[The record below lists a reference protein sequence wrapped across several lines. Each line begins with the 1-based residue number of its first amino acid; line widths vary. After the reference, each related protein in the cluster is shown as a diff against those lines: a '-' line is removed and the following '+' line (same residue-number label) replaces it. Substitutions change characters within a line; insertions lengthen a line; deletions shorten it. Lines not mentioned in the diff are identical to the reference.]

1 MRKQFKEVIILEI
14 VLFGIAAVVIG
25 VLIGFGIGKAK
36 FYQRPIGN
44 LRIDRSDPAD
54 GPHLFL
60 ELDTDV
66 PAVLSQKQ
74 VVFRVRAEDF
84 LPHE

>member
-1 MRKQFKEVIILEI
+1 LEI
-14 VLFGIAAVVIG
+14 VLLGIAAMVVG
-25 VLIGFGIGKAK
+25 MSIGFEIGKAK

-44 LRIDRSDPAD
+44 LRIDRSDPVD